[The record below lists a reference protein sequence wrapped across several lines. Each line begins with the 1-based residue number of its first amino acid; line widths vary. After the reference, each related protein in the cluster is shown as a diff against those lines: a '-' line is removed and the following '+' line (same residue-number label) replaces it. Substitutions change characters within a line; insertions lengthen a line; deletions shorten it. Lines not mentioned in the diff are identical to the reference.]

1 MSKGMM
7 NVASRVSALA
17 AQNGYVPRVS
27 AFAAPTPV
35 GAHPRRVALVA
46 RRNARNLPSAVFF
59 LPSFFF
65 WAYMGKRKSGG
76 GSACFLCGV

>member
-46 RRNARNLPSAVFF
+46 RRNARNSPLGRF
-59 LPSFFF
+59 LFAKLFLL
-65 WAYMGKRKSGG
+65 GLHGQKKKRE
-76 GSACFLCGV
+76 